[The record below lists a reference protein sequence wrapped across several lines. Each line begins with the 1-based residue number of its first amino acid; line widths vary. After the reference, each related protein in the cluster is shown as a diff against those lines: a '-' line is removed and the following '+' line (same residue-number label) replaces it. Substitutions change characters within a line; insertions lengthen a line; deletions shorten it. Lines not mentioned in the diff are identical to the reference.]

1 MEIGKFNLFSSQKT
15 LMEKTLIEFPMSEK
29 HFSDIGN
36 SINKFSFFVHSP
48 FWIYFCWINMS
59 NMTPKKTFLIAIFDI
74 D

>member
-15 LMEKTLIEFPMSEK
+15 LMEMLFLVSILRRV
-29 HFSDIGN
+29 FSDIGN
-36 SINKFSFFVHSP
+36 SINKFSIFVHSP